1 MNLSLKQQAMLQ
13 VVNVLSI
20 GLLAGIAT
28 TLVLNYFS
36 IQTVLTGL
44 AIMFTCY
51 MVYLFYGIT
60 LAQLEYRESLKN
72 LKKTVDEK

>member
-13 VVNVLSI
+13 VVKVLSI

-60 LAQLEYRESLKN
+60 LAQLEHRESLKKYKET
-72 LKKTVDEK
+72 LDK